1 MCLVCVW
8 CVRASQ
14 RERDQA
20 RAELEEAQRD
30 ANNRLEEAQR
40 DANHRLEEAQRDAN
54 HRLEEAQQAAADLEV
69 LGIEWTCVCIQMT
82 IVAPGLPRVPSP
94 SVSNPSPSASPCCR
108 PSSAPRGRRRNDC

>member
-1 MCLVCVW
+1 MCACI
-8 CVRASQ
+8 SE

-30 ANNRLEEAQR
+30 ANNW
-40 DANHRLEEAQRDAN
+40 LEEAQRDAN

-82 IVAPGLPRVPSP
+82 IVDPGLPRVAGAAQHPEDGGATTADQTTGATLP
-94 SVSNPSPSASPCCR
+94 
-108 PSSAPRGRRRNDC
+108 